1 MFAGALLQPTQDVLA
16 VLGQSGIFTD
26 TYLAGGTAL
35 ALHLGHRRSRD
46 LDFFTQE
53 PLQVEIVAKQLGQ
66 AGRFTSSLLKPPHT
80 ILGTFNDVKM
90 SLFFYD
96 YPLLCTCTYFHE
108 MAIASIEDI
117 GAMKL
122 AAISGRATKRDYV
135 DLYVICQM
143 HTLEILFNWYDEK
156 YGKLANNVYIL
167 IRAIGYFDDAESDP
181 MPDML
186 THLKWDNIKD
196 FFTTESLRLGRKYL
210 ED

>member
-1 MFAGALLQPTQDVLA
+1 MFAGALLQPTQDALA
-16 VLGQSGIFTD
+16 VLGQSGLFED
-26 TYLAGGTAL
+26 TYLASGTAL

-46 LDFFTQE
+46 LDFYTRE
-53 PLQVEIVAKQLGQ
+53 PLQAEIVAKQLEQ
-66 AGRFTSSLLKPPHT
+66 AGRFTISLLKHPHT
-80 ILGTFNDVKM
+80 TLDTFNDVKM

-96 YPLLCTCTYFHE
+96 YPLIGTFTYFHE

-122 AAISGRATKRDYV
+122 AAISGRATKRHYV

-143 HTLEILFNWYDEK
+143 YTLETLFNWYDEK
-156 YGKLANNVYIL
+156 YGKLANNIYIL

-186 THLKWDNIKD
+186 THLKWDNIKN